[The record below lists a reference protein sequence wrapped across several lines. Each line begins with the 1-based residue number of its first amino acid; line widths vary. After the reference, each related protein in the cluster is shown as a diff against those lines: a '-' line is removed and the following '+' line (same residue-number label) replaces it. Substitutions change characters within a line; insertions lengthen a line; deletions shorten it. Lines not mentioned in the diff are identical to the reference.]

1 MADTKEAKKK
11 SKNALTEFQMEQWA
25 RELDTT
31 EGLERLGREAAEWA
45 KKKSQQHQEKSS
57 QKPLPVTR

>member
-1 MADTKEAKKK
+1 MANTKEAKRK

-45 KKKSQQHQEKSS
+45 KKKSQQHQEKTSE
-57 QKPLPVTR
+57 